1 MYNEPIRLLARMR
14 NTKEF
19 ELQESSAHSSTDGGW
34 RNRPL
39 EVPHTEQKA
48 PLLSS
53 SFLQRWI
60 GWICLNN
67 CFTQVAHMTL
77 AQIAWRDR
85 YNTIATWLNIVGT
98 DLIRNR
104 ETLPR
109 KNQIGMQYIG
119 STSTSK
125 RRSTTSTRTP
135 KDSKPVHRYFFLPP
149 DISPSPNL
157 GETNQQRLILR
168 PIINGT
174 FHFTCLWAPSQF
186 TNGTYTHQ

>member
-67 CFTQVAHMTL
+67 CFTQVAHMTV

-109 KNQIGMQYIG
+109 KNQIGMQYIDLHPHPSADPQHLHALLKTLNRFTDTSFYRPTSLLHPI
-119 STSTSK
+119 STNSVS
-125 RRSTTSTRTP
+125 
-135 KDSKPVHRYFFLPP
+135 
-149 DISPSPNL
+149 
-157 GETNQQRLILR
+157 LILR

-186 TNGTYTHQ
+186 TNGTYTH